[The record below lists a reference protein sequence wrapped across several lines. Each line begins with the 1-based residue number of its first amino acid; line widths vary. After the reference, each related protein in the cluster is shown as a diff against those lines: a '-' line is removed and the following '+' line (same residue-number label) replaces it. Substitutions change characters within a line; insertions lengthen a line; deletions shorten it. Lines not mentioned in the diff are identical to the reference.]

1 MSETKQLDSTCRL
14 TSSEREI
21 MGIVLRSGEI
31 ARSAVTEKTDLSQQ
45 SVHRLVDN
53 LEKRGYLHYGEAKIV
68 GRGKPSPTLFIEPDY
83 YASAGVS
90 IGTEYV
96 RFCLLNLAG
105 EPLYEETLHF
115 NPIAPDNVLAA
126 LNDKLADWSRSEGAG
141 KVIVGVGISMQGF
154 RVGAPD
160 VFFPPPPLSSWQ
172 DIPLETVLSK
182 ALGLPAFAENNA
194 TSSAIAEHYL
204 GNGARYDCIAYLSFN
219 HGFGCG
225 IFSENGPFRGAH
237 GNAGEIGA
245 IFDDSELQH
254 RPALSQLIT
263 VLSEHKINT
272 ASVHD
277 LTSRFKADWPGVT
290 EWLEDVKPQL
300 QLSLRALQ
308 ATIDPD
314 AIFFGGEAPDELRQL
329 FVDISQGGFRD
340 KRLAKPDL
348 VPSRLPGDPAHLG
361 AALLPLHQLV
371 F

>member
-1 MSETKQLDSTCRL
+1 MSDIKHLDSDCLL
-14 TSSEREI
+14 TPSEREI
-21 MGIVLRSGEI
+21 MAVVLRSGEI
-31 ARSAVTEKTDLSQQ
+31 ARSAVTEKTELSQQ
-45 SVHRLVDN
+45 SVHRLVDS
-53 LEKRGYLHYGEAKIV
+53 LEKRGYLRYGEARII
-68 GRGKPSPTLFIEPDY
+68 GRGKPSPTLSVDPSH

-105 EPLYEETLHF
+105 QPLYEETLHF
-115 NPIAPDNVLAA
+115 NPIDPDNVLAA
-126 LNDKLADWSRSEGAG
+126 LNDKLADWGESEGAG

-154 RVGAPD
+154 RGGAPD
-160 VFFPPPPLSSWQ
+160 VFFPPLPLSSWQ

-204 GNGARYDCIAYLSFN
+204 GSGAGFECIAYLSFN

-225 IFSENGPFRGAH
+225 IFWENAPFRGAH
-237 GNAGEIGA
+237 GNAGEISA
-245 IFDDSELQH
+245 VYDNDELQR

-263 VLSEHKINT
+263 VLSEHDIQT
-272 ASVHD
+272 TSVLD
-277 LTSRFKADWPGVT
+277 LTSRFQADWPGVA

-329 FVDISQGGFRD
+329 FIDISQGAFRD
-340 KRLAKPDL
+340 RRLATPHL
-348 VPSRLPGDPAHLG
+348 VLSELPGDPAHLG